1 MEKKDVV
8 IVVLSIFVVYRHMNS
23 CTFLHQN
30 THDMRTSHTHMHIH
44 TCTAGRLARCR
55 AAIAMCPT
63 YSTLPTWL
71 GDPMYKSEKRGT
83 KKRPLFHV
91 CVCDDMMR
99 ILGCEKR
106 SVYIEEKARRD

>member
-1 MEKKDVV
+1 
-8 IVVLSIFVVYRHMNS
+8 
-23 CTFLHQN
+23 
-30 THDMRTSHTHMHIH
+30 
-44 TCTAGRLARCR
+44 
-55 AAIAMCPT
+55 
-63 YSTLPTWL
+63 
-71 GDPMYKSEKRGT
+71 MYKSEKRGT